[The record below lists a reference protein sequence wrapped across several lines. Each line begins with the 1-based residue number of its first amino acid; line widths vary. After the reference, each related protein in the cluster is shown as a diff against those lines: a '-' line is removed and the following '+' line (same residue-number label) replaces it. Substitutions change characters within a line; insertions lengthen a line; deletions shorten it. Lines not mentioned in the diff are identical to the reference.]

1 MKYYNMVI
9 ALAAIVFF
17 SACDDEDE
25 GGEMDMPGTVT
36 LMFDNVAGD
45 ADLVLEAD
53 ASTNYN
59 LTNALDQAFNV
70 DLLGYY
76 ISEIKLT
83 GMEGTADYADEVVY
97 SAEEPLGFYLVEET
111 VDGIS
116 GHMITLKDVPMGHY
130 TSVTFTLGVS
140 MDYLSE
146 GAQGGALSESN
157 GYVWSWNSGYIGYK
171 LEGAA
176 EHGEASEHHGRQ
188 NEAAS
193 LAYHLGGEGEDF
205 SNIKTITLDLGT
217 HVMISSAS
225 TSMVTITSDV
235 LKALTGETD
244 IDFTTLA
251 TAHAPAQSQ
260 PIGNNLMSAF
270 AVESVEND
278 AESTHEHE

>member
-1 MKYYNMVI
+1 MKYYNIVI

-17 SACDDEDE
+17 SACDNEDE
-25 GGEMDMPGTVT
+25 GSEMDMPGTVT

-45 ADLVLEAD
+45 EDLSFEAD
-53 ASTNYN
+53 ASTHYN
-59 LTNALDQAFNV
+59 LTNALGQEFNV
-70 DLLGYY
+70 GLLGYY

-83 GMEGTADYADEVVY
+83 GMEGTEDYIDEVVY

-116 GHMITLKDVPMGHY
+116 GNMIMLKDVPVGHY
-130 TSVTFTLGVS
+130 TGVTFTLGVS

-146 GAQGGALSESN
+146 GAQGGALSEAN

-176 EHGEASEHHGRQ
+176 AHGAVSEHHGRQ
-188 NEAAS
+188 SEAAS

-205 SNIKTITLDLGT
+205 SNIKTITLDMDT

-225 TSMVTITSDV
+225 ASEVTITSDV

-244 IDFTTLA
+244 IDFTTLSS
-251 TAHAPAQSQ
+251 AHAPAASQ

-270 AVESVEND
+270 AVTTVEND
-278 AESTHEHE
+278 AEATHAH

>member
-1 MKYYNMVI
+1 MKFNRLWI
-9 ALAAIVFF
+9 AIAAITLLAA
-17 SACDDEDE
+17 CDKDDNGSEI
-25 GGEMDMPGTVT
+25 DMPGTVT
-36 LMFDNVAGD
+36 LMFDNVAGE
-45 ADLVLEAD
+45 ADLVLEAEG
-53 ASTNYN
+53 STHYN
-59 LTNALDQAFNV
+59 LTNALDQTFNINH
-70 DLLGYY
+70 LGYY

-83 GMEGTADYADEVVY
+83 GMEGTEDYVDEVVY
-97 SAEEPLGFYLVEET
+97 GAEEPLGFYLVEET
-111 VDGIS
+111 ADGIS
-116 GHMITLKDVPMGHY
+116 GNTIMLKDVPMGHY

-146 GAQGGALSESN
+146 GAQGGVLSEAN

-171 LEGAA
+171 LEGVAA
-176 EHGEASEHHGRQ
+176 QGAVSEHHGRLS
-188 NEAAS
+188 EAAA

-244 IDFTTLA
+244 IDFTTLSS
-251 TAHAPAQSQ
+251 AHAPSASQ

-270 AVESVEND
+270 AVTTVEND
-278 AESTHEHE
+278 AEATHAH